1 MSDDKEVFRF
11 YDRSDEETV
20 TTFPLTEPVI
30 PTKDGK
36 SEPINPSSKFAD
48 MFNAFLLKEGSVKK
62 DTKVPPGMEKKE
74 LPSGWKCNHKSLCGH
89 FSDYSKSG
97 GELPWSFVGTLEE
110 VKGHME
116 YNADA
121 EALEEYVLENS
132 FNIED
137 VFFTKTS
144 SK

>member
-11 YDRSDEETV
+11 YDRSDEETS
-20 TTFPLTEPVI
+20 LEPVI

-48 MFNAFLLKEGSVKK
+48 MFNAFLLEGSVKK

-74 LPSGWKCNHKSLCGH
+74 LPRGWKCNHKSLVGH

-144 SK
+144 SKININ